1 MIILSPQLGISPTA
15 TTGGETYD
23 RELLKQFVKMG
34 QDVKILLPKSKPAPT
49 EIPGNLIDRT
59 PVSHF
64 VPPYTFNLFSIPWVF
79 KKAWPWFTKARPYHN
94 HQQFVL
100 RIHSPEYLFF
110 TGFLIKRLFPKTTLV
125 VHYHLDQTDW
135 LWTRMNR
142 ILLNMADAVIAD
154 SEFLKKQLTERV
166 GIDPQKIHVIYCG
179 VDVDSIKPEFNK
191 GPALLQ
197 QQGRALSKVKTVLF
211 LGRFIERKRPDLAI
225 EIFSKIHVKHPDTRL
240 IMVGEGPME
249 NKLRLQVAG
258 YRLQG
263 FVEFTGPLFGE
274 EKLKRYHEADLF
286 LFPSEKEGFVLVV
299 LEAMAAGLPLVVP
312 DSLGFPEAVESGKNG
327 YLADPAN
334 IEDWVK
340 KAEKILYSPIL
351 QNSMR
356 KYSRHLAETKFSWK
370 TCARKNLKV
379 YQSLV

>member
-1 MIILSPQLGISPTA
+1 MIILSPQLGISPIA

-34 QDVKILLPKSKPAPT
+34 LDVKILLPKNKPAPT
-49 EIPGNLIDRT
+49 EIPENRIDRT

-64 VPPYTFNLFSIPWVF
+64 VPPYTFNLFSIPWLIKNIHHSSSIIHHPF
-79 KKAWPWFTKARPYHN
+79 I
-94 HQQFVL
+94 L

-110 TGFLIKRLFPKTTLV
+110 TGFLIKKLFPKISLV
-125 VHYHLDQTDW
+125 VHYHLDQTGW
-135 LWTRMNR
+135 LWTRMNK
-142 ILLNMADAVIAD
+142 ILLNIADAVIAD
-154 SEFLKKQLTERV
+154 SEFLKKQLIERV
-166 GIDPQKIHVIYCG
+166 GINSQKIHVIYCG
-179 VDVDSIKPEFNK
+179 VDVDSIKPEINK
-191 GPALLQ
+191 GLALQ
-197 QQGRALSKVKTVLF
+197 RKARPYKTILF

-263 FVEFTGPLFGE
+263 FVEFTGPLFGK

-340 KAEKILYSPIL
+340 KAEKILYSPAL
-351 QNSMR
+351 QISMR
-356 KYSRHLAETKFSWK
+356 KYSRYLAETKFSWK
-370 TCARKNLKV
+370 TCAGENLKI

>member
-49 EIPGNLIDRT
+49 EIPVNRIDRT

-64 VPPYTFNLFSIPWVF
+64 VPPYTFNLFSVPWLIKNIHHPSSIIHHPF
-79 KKAWPWFTKARPYHN
+79 I
-94 HQQFVL
+94 L
-100 RIHSPEYLFF
+100 RIHSPEYLFP
-110 TGFLIKRLFPKTTLV
+110 TGYLIKKLFPKIALV
-125 VHYHLDQTDW
+125 VHYHLDQSGW

-154 SEFLKKQLTERV
+154 SEFLKKQLIERV
-166 GIDPQKIHVIYCG
+166 GVSPQKIHVIYCG
-179 VDVDSIKPEFNK
+179 VDVESIKPEINK
-191 GPALLQ
+191 GLAL
-197 QQGRALSKVKTVLF
+197 RSKARPYKTILF

-225 EIFSKIHVKHPDTRL
+225 EIFAQLHAKHPDTKL

-249 NKLRLQVAG
+249 NKLKLQATS
-258 YRLQG
+258 YKLQANI
-263 FVEFTGPLFGE
+263 EFTGSLFGK

-312 DSLGFPEAVESGKNG
+312 NSLGFPEAVENGKNG
-327 YLADPAN
+327 YLANPDN
-334 IEDWVK
+334 IENWVK
-340 KAEKILYSPIL
+340 KAEKILYSTAL
-351 QNSMR
+351 QTSMR
-356 KYSRHLAETKFSWK
+356 KYSRYLAETKFSWK
-370 TCARKNLKV
+370 TCAGENLKI

>member
-34 QDVKILLPKSKPAPT
+34 HDVKILLPKDKQAPT
-49 EIPGNLIDRT
+49 EIPVNRIDRT

-64 VPPYTFNLFSIPWVF
+64 VPPYTFNLFSVPWLIKNIYQLSTINYQLF
-79 KKAWPWFTKARPYHN
+79 I
-94 HQQFVL
+94 L
-100 RIHSPEYLFF
+100 RIHSPEYLFP
-110 TGFLIKRLFPKTTLV
+110 TGYLIKKLFPKTSLV
-125 VHYHLDQTDW
+125 VHYHLDQTGW

-154 SEFLKKQLTERV
+154 SEFLKKQLVERV
-166 GIDPQKIHVIYCG
+166 GIDPRKIHVIYCG
-179 VDVDSIKPEFNK
+179 VDVDSIKPEINK
-191 GPALLQ
+191 GLALL
-197 QQGRALSKVKTVLF
+197 GKARPYKTILF

-225 EIFSKIHVKHPDTRL
+225 EIFAHLHAKHPDTRL
-240 IMVGEGPME
+240 IMVGEGPLE
-249 NKLRLQVAG
+249 QTLKIQISKLKLQNA
-258 YRLQG
+258 
-263 FVEFTGPLFGE
+263 VEFTGPLFGK

-312 DSLGFPEAVESGKNG
+312 DSLGFPEAVENGKNG
-327 YLADPAN
+327 YLANPGD

-340 KAEKILYSPIL
+340 KTEKILYSPAL
-351 QNSMR
+351 QISMR
-356 KYSRHLAETKFSWK
+356 KYSRYLAETKFSWK
-370 TCARKNLKV
+370 TCAKKNLKV
-379 YQSLV
+379 YRQMCISHRERP

>member
-34 QDVKILLPKSKPAPT
+34 HDVKILLPKDKQAPT
-49 EIPGNLIDRT
+49 EIPVNRIDRT

-64 VPPYTFNLFSIPWVF
+64 VPPYTFNLFSVPWLIKNIYQLSTINYQLF
-79 KKAWPWFTKARPYHN
+79 I
-94 HQQFVL
+94 L
-100 RIHSPEYLFF
+100 RIHSPEYLFP
-110 TGFLIKRLFPKTTLV
+110 TGYLIKRLFPKTCLV
-125 VHYHLDQTDW
+125 VHYHLDQSGW

-154 SEFLKKQLTERV
+154 SEFLKKQLIERV
-166 GIDPQKIHVIYCG
+166 GIDQKKIHVIYCG
-179 VDVDSIKPEFNK
+179 VDVDSIKPEINK

-197 QQGRALSKVKTVLF
+197 QQGRALPKTKTVLF

-225 EIFSKIHVKHPDTRL
+225 EIFAKLHAKHPDTKL
-240 IMVGEGPME
+240 IMVGEGPLE
-249 NKLRLQVAG
+249 QALKIQISKFKLQNA
-258 YRLQG
+258 
-263 FVEFTGPLFGE
+263 VEFPGPLFGE
-274 EKLKRYHEADLF
+274 EKLKKYHESDLF

-327 YLADPAN
+327 YLADPGN

-340 KAEKILYSPIL
+340 KAEKILYSPAL
-351 QNSMR
+351 QTSMR
-356 KYSRHLAETKFSWK
+356 KYSRCLAETKFSWK
-370 TCARKNLKV
+370 TCAGENLKI